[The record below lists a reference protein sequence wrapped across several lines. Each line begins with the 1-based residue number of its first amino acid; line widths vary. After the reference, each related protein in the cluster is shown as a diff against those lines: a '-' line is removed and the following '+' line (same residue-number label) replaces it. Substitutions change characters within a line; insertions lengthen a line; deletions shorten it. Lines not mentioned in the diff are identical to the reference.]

1 MYRSLT
7 RQPDLRV
14 VLVMGLLLGLSLL
27 LLSAC
32 GGGGTSGAGASGGGE
47 HQQAKIRGCVPECL
61 SGGADPGRIP
71 PGSYTTQYFFDGHLT
86 VTFRKAWV
94 SHEDQPVEFSA
105 KPEVKQDGEGEV
117 KFWEDIIPVEGKTFD
132 VKHRAKGVPITTAG
146 WLHWLSN
153 NPNLRVSDP
162 KKATIGEDDLPAK
175 VVDVGISDE
184 AVNDEPGYAPCRKE
198 TCQTFLTWPNAG
210 GNYFGLIDSEVIRLY
225 LSDVKY
231 GGKTHLF
238 AIAIYAQDPA
248 GLKAFAPAAE
258 MVIDSVRAPVSPA

>member
-1 MYRSLT
+1 MRRGAQGMYRSLI
-7 RQPDLRV
+7 RHPYLRV
-14 VLVMGLLLGLSLL
+14 GLLMALVALA
-27 LLSAC
+27 LSAC
-32 GGGGTSGAGASGGGE
+32 GGGASGRGE

-94 SHEDQPVEFSA
+94 SHEDTPIVFWE
-105 KPEVKQDGEGEV
+105 KPEVKQDGELEQV
-117 KFWEDIIPVEGKTFD
+117 TFMEDIIPVEGKTFEL
-132 VKHRAKGVPITTAG
+132 KHRAKGVPITTAG

-175 VVDVGISDE
+175 AVDIGISDQ
-184 AVNDEPGYAPCRKE
+184 AKNDDPGYPPCRKV
-198 TCQTFLTWPNAG
+198 TCQTLLTWPNAG
-210 GNYFGLIDSEVIRLY
+210 ENTFGIAGSEVIRLY

-238 AIAIYAQDPA
+238 AIAINAQDPA
-248 GLKAFAPAAE
+248 ALEAFAPAAE
-258 MVIDSVRAPVSPA
+258 G

>member
-1 MYRSLT
+1 MGMSGVRNLKAWT
-7 RQPDLRV
+7 TLLV
-14 VLVMGLLLGLSLL
+14 VGLLGTLL
-27 LLSAC
+27 VLALSAC
-32 GGGGTSGAGASGGGE
+32 GGGASGGGE
-47 HQQAKIRGCVPECL
+47 HQKAKIRGCVPECL

-86 VTFRKAWV
+86 VTFRKAWM
-94 SHEDQPVEFSA
+94 SHEDTPIVFWA

-117 KFWEDIIPVEGKTFD
+117 QFWEDIIPVEGKTYD
-132 VKHRAKGVPITTAG
+132 LKHRAKGVPITTAG

-175 VVDVGISDE
+175 AVDIGISDQ
-184 AVNDEPGYAPCRKE
+184 AKNDDPGYPPCRRVI
-198 TCQTFLTWPNAG
+198 CQTLLTWPNSD
-210 GNYFGLIDSEVIRLY
+210 NYFGLGGSDVIRLY

-248 GLKAFAPAAE
+248 ALKAFAPAAE
-258 MVIDSVRAPVSPA
+258 GVIGSVRAPVSPA

>member
-1 MYRSLT
+1 MYHSVT
-7 RQPDLRV
+7 GKPSLRV
-14 VLVMGLLLGLSLL
+14 GLLLGILIGLSLL

-32 GGGGTSGAGASGGGE
+32 GGGGTSGGGE
-47 HQQAKIRGCVPECL
+47 HQKAKIRGCVPECL
-61 SGGADPGRIP
+61 SGGVDPGRIP

-94 SHEDQPVEFSA
+94 SHEDTPIVFWA
-105 KPEVKQDGEGEV
+105 KPEVKQDGEGQLT
-117 KFWEDIIPVEGKTFD
+117 FMEDIIPLEGKTYD
-132 VKHRAKGVPITTAG
+132 LKHRAKGVPITTAG

-175 VVDVGISDE
+175 VVDVGISDQ
-184 AVNDEPGYAPCRKE
+184 AKNDEPGYPPCRRVI
-198 TCQTFLTWPNAG
+198 CQTLLTWPNAG
-210 GNYFGLIDSEVIRLY
+210 GNYFGLGGSDVIRLY

-238 AIAIYAQDPA
+238 AISIYAQDPA

-258 MVIDSVRAPVSPA
+258 GVIGSVRAPVSPV

>member
-1 MYRSLT
+1 MYHSVT
-7 RQPDLRV
+7 GKTSLRV
-14 VLVMGLLLGLSLL
+14 GLLMGILIGLSLL

-32 GGGGTSGAGASGGGE
+32 GGGGTSGGGE
-47 HQQAKIRGCVPECL
+47 HQKAKIRGCVPECL
-61 SGGADPGRIP
+61 SGGVDPGRIP

-94 SHEDQPVEFSA
+94 SHEDTPIVFWA
-105 KPEVKQDGEGEV
+105 KPEVKQDGEGRV
-117 KFWEDIIPVEGKTFD
+117 QFTEDIIPVEGKTYD
-132 VKHRAKGVPITTAG
+132 LKHRAKGVPITTAG

-175 VVDVGISDE
+175 AVDISISDE
-184 AVNDEPGYAPCRKE
+184 AKNDDPGYPPCRRVI
-198 TCQTFLTWPNAG
+198 CQTLLTWPNSD
-210 GNYFGLIDSEVIRLY
+210 NYFGIGGSDVVRLY

-238 AIAIYAQDPA
+238 AIGIYAQDPA
-248 GLKAFAPAAE
+248 ALKAFAPAAE
-258 MVIDSVRAPVSPA
+258 GVIGSVRAPVSPV

>member
-1 MYRSLT
+1 MAKRI
-7 RQPDLRV
+7 
-14 VLVMGLLLGLSLL
+14 VLMALVALA
-27 LLSAC
+27 LSAC
-32 GGGGTSGAGASGGGE
+32 GGGASGGGE

-61 SGGADPGRIP
+61 SGGTDPGRIP

-94 SHEDQPVEFSA
+94 SHEDTPIVFWA

-117 KFWEDIIPVEGKTFD
+117 QFWEDIIPVEGKTFD
-132 VKHRAKGVPITTAG
+132 LKHRAKGVPITTAG

-162 KKATIGEDDLPAK
+162 QDATIGEDDLPAK
-175 VVDVGISDE
+175 AVDIGISDQ
-184 AVNDEPGYAPCRKE
+184 AKNDDPGYPPCRRVI
-198 TCQTFLTWPNAG
+198 CQTLLTWPNSD
-210 GNYFGLIDSEVIRLY
+210 NYFGLGGSDVIRLY

-238 AIAIYAQDPA
+238 AISIYAQDPA
-248 GLKAFAPAAE
+248 GPKAFAPAAE
-258 MVIDSVRAPVSPA
+258 MVIDSVRAPGSPA

>member
-1 MYRSLT
+1 MYRSLI
-7 RQPDLRV
+7 RQPYLRV
-14 VLVMGLLLGLSLL
+14 GLLMALVALA
-27 LLSAC
+27 LSAC
-32 GGGGTSGAGASGGGE
+32 GGGASGGGASGGGE

-61 SGGADPGRIP
+61 SGGVDPGRIP

-94 SHEDQPVEFSA
+94 SHEDTPIVFWA

-117 KFWEDIIPVEGKTFD
+117 KFWEDIIPVEGKTFNR
-132 VKHRAKGVPITTAG
+132 KHRAKGVPITTAG

-162 KKATIGEDDLPAK
+162 KKATIGEEGLPAK
-175 VVDVGISDE
+175 AVDIGISDQ
-184 AVNDEPGYAPCRKE
+184 ANNDEPGYPPCRKQ
-198 TCQTFLTWPNAG
+198 TCQTLLTWPNADD
-210 GNYFGLIDSEVIRLY
+210 NYFGIIDSEVFRLY

-238 AIAIYAQDPA
+238 AIGIYAQDPA
-248 GLKAFAPAAE
+248 ALKAFAPAAE
-258 MVIDSVRAPVSPA
+258 GVIGSVRAPVSPV

>member
-1 MYRSLT
+1 M
-7 RQPDLRV
+7 V
-14 VLVMGLLLGLSLL
+14 VRGMVIRRLSALLATGVLMALVALA
-27 LLSAC
+27 LSAC
-32 GGGGTSGAGASGGGE
+32 GGGASGGGE

-61 SGGADPGRIP
+61 SGGTDPGRIP

-86 VTFRKAWV
+86 LTFRKAWM
-94 SHEDQPVEFSA
+94 SHEDTPIVFWA

-117 KFWEDIIPVEGKTFD
+117 QFWEDIIPVEGKTYD
-132 VKHRAKGVPITTAG
+132 LKHRAKGVPITTAG

-162 KKATIGEDDLPAK
+162 KKATIGEEDLPAK
-175 VVDVGISDE
+175 AVDIGISDQ
-184 AVNDEPGYAPCRKE
+184 AKNDDPGYPPCRRVI
-198 TCQTFLTWPNAG
+198 CQTLLTWPNSD
-210 GNYFGLIDSEVIRLY
+210 NYFGLGGSDVIRLY

-248 GLKAFAPAAE
+248 ALKAFAPAAE
-258 MVIDSVRAPVSPA
+258 GVIGSVRAPVSPA

>member
-1 MYRSLT
+1 MYRSLI
-7 RQPDLRV
+7 RQPYLRV
-14 VLVMGLLLGLSLL
+14 GLLMALVALA
-27 LLSAC
+27 LSAC
-32 GGGGTSGAGASGGGE
+32 GGGASGGGE

-61 SGGADPGRIP
+61 SGGVDPGRIP

-94 SHEDQPVEFSA
+94 SHEDTPIVFWA

-117 KFWEDIIPVEGKTFD
+117 QFWEDIIPVEGKTFNR
-132 VKHRAKGVPITTAG
+132 KHRAKGVPITTAG

-175 VVDVGISDE
+175 VVDVGISDQ
-184 AVNDEPGYAPCRKE
+184 AKNDEPGYPPCRRVI
-198 TCQTFLTWPNAG
+198 CQTLLTWPNAG
-210 GNYFGLIDSEVIRLY
+210 GNYFGLGGSDVIRLY

-231 GGKTHLF
+231 GAKTHLF
-238 AIAIYAQDPA
+238 AISIYAQDPA
-248 GLKAFAPAAE
+248 ALKAFAPAAE
-258 MVIDSVRAPVSPA
+258 RVIATVRAPVSPA

>member
-1 MYRSLT
+1 MYHSVT
-7 RQPDLRV
+7 GKPSLRV
-14 VLVMGLLLGLSLL
+14 GLLMGILIGLSLL

-32 GGGGTSGAGASGGGE
+32 GGGGTSGGGE
-47 HQQAKIRGCVPECL
+47 HQKAKIRGCVPECL
-61 SGGADPGRIP
+61 SGGVDPGRIP

-94 SHEDQPVEFSA
+94 SHEDTPIVFWA
-105 KPEVKQDGEGEV
+105 KPEVKQDGEGRV
-117 KFWEDIIPVEGKTFD
+117 QFTEDIIPVEGKTFNR
-132 VKHRAKGVPITTAG
+132 KHRAKGVPITTAG

-175 VVDVGISDE
+175 VVDVGISDQ
-184 AVNDEPGYAPCRKE
+184 AKNDEPGYPPCRRVI
-198 TCQTFLTWPNAG
+198 CQTLLTWPNAG
-210 GNYFGLIDSEVIRLY
+210 GNYFGLGGSDVIRLY

-238 AIAIYAQDPA
+238 AIAIYASDPA
-248 GLKAFAPAAE
+248 ALNAFAPAAE
-258 MVIDSVRAPVSPA
+258 GVIGSVRAPVSPV

>member
-1 MYRSLT
+1 M
-7 RQPDLRV
+7 V
-14 VLVMGLLLGLSLL
+14 VRGMVIRRLSALLATGLLMALVALA
-27 LLSAC
+27 LSAC
-32 GGGGTSGAGASGGGE
+32 GGAASGGVE

-61 SGGADPGRIP
+61 SGGTDPGRIP

-94 SHEDQPVEFSA
+94 SHEDTPIVFWA
-105 KPEVKQDGEGEV
+105 KPEVKQDGEGRV
-117 KFWEDIIPVEGKTFD
+117 QFTEDIIPVEGKTYD
-132 VKHRAKGVPITTAG
+132 LKHRAKGVPITTAG

-175 VVDVGISDE
+175 AVDIGISDE
-184 AVNDEPGYAPCRKE
+184 AKNDDPGYPPCRRVI
-198 TCQTFLTWPNAG
+198 CQTLLTWPNSD
-210 GNYFGLIDSEVIRLY
+210 NYFGLGGSDVIRLY

-248 GLKAFAPAAE
+248 ALKAFAPAAE
-258 MVIDSVRAPVSPA
+258 GVIGSVRAPVSPV

>member
-1 MYRSLT
+1 MYHSVT
-7 RQPDLRV
+7 GKPSLRV
-14 VLVMGLLLGLSLL
+14 GLLMGILIGLSLL

-32 GGGGTSGAGASGGGE
+32 GGGGTSGGGE
-47 HQQAKIRGCVPECL
+47 RQKAKIRGCVPECL
-61 SGGADPGRIP
+61 SGGVDPGRIP

-117 KFWEDIIPVEGKTFD
+117 KFWEDIIPVEGKTFNR
-132 VKHRAKGVPITTAG
+132 KHRAKGVPITTAG

-175 VVDVGISDE
+175 AVDIGISDE
-184 AVNDEPGYAPCRKE
+184 AKNDDPGYPPCRRVI
-198 TCQTFLTWPNAG
+198 CQTLLTWPNSD
-210 GNYFGLIDSEVIRLY
+210 NYFGLGGSDVVRLY
-225 LSDVKY
+225 LSDIKY

-238 AIAIYAQDPA
+238 AIAIYASDPA
-248 GLKAFAPAAE
+248 ALKAFAPAAE
-258 MVIDSVRAPVSPA
+258 GVIGSVRAPVSPV

>member
-1 MYRSLT
+1 MAKRI
-7 RQPDLRV
+7 
-14 VLVMGLLLGLSLL
+14 VLMALVALA
-27 LLSAC
+27 LSAC
-32 GGGGTSGAGASGGGE
+32 GGRASGGGE

-61 SGGADPGRIP
+61 SGGTDPGRIP

-86 VTFRKAWV
+86 LTFRKAWM
-94 SHEDQPVEFSA
+94 SHEDTPIVFWA

-117 KFWEDIIPVEGKTFD
+117 QFWEDIIPVEGKTYD
-132 VKHRAKGVPITTAG
+132 LKHRAKGVPITTAG

-162 KKATIGEDDLPAK
+162 KKATIGEEDLPAK
-175 VVDVGISDE
+175 AVDIGISDQ
-184 AVNDEPGYAPCRKE
+184 AKNDDPGYPPCRRVI
-198 TCQTFLTWPNAG
+198 CQTLLTWPNSD
-210 GNYFGLIDSEVIRLY
+210 NYFGLGGSDVIRLY

-248 GLKAFAPAAE
+248 ALKAFAPAAE
-258 MVIDSVRAPVSPA
+258 GVIGSVRAPVSPA

>member
-1 MYRSLT
+1 MAKRI
-7 RQPDLRV
+7 
-14 VLVMGLLLGLSLL
+14 VLMALVALA
-27 LLSAC
+27 LSAC
-32 GGGGTSGAGASGGGE
+32 GRGASGGGE

-61 SGGADPGRIP
+61 SGGTDPGRIP

-94 SHEDQPVEFSA
+94 SHEDTPIVFWA

-117 KFWEDIIPVEGKTFD
+117 QFWEDIIPVEGKTFD
-132 VKHRAKGVPITTAG
+132 LKHRAKGVPITTAG

-175 VVDVGISDE
+175 AVDIGISDQ
-184 AVNDEPGYAPCRKE
+184 AKNDDPGYPPCRRVI
-198 TCQTFLTWPNAG
+198 CQTLLTWPNSD
-210 GNYFGLIDSEVIRLY
+210 NYFGLGGSDVIRLY
-225 LSDVKY
+225 LSDVEY

-248 GLKAFAPAAE
+248 GLKGFAPAAE
-258 MVIDSVRAPVSPA
+258 GVIGSVRAPVSPA

>member
-1 MYRSLT
+1 MYHSVT
-7 RQPDLRV
+7 GKPSLRV
-14 VLVMGLLLGLSLL
+14 GLLMGILIGLSLL

-32 GGGGTSGAGASGGGE
+32 GGGGTSGGGE
-47 HQQAKIRGCVPECL
+47 HQKAKIRGCVPECL
-61 SGGADPGRIP
+61 SGGVDPGRIP

-94 SHEDQPVEFSA
+94 SHEDTPIVFWA
-105 KPEVKQDGEGEV
+105 KPEVKQDGEGRV
-117 KFWEDIIPVEGKTFD
+117 QFTEDIIPVEGKTFNR
-132 VKHRAKGVPITTAG
+132 KHRAKGVPITTAG

-175 VVDVGISDE
+175 VVDVGISDQ
-184 AVNDEPGYAPCRKE
+184 AKNDEPGYPPCRRVI
-198 TCQTFLTWPNAG
+198 CQTLLTWPNAG
-210 GNYFGLIDSEVIRLY
+210 GNYFGLGGSDVIRLY

-238 AIAIYAQDPA
+238 AISIYAQDPA
-248 GLKAFAPAAE
+248 ALKAFAPAAE
-258 MVIDSVRAPVSPA
+258 RVIATVRAPVSPA

>member
-1 MYRSLT
+1 MR
-7 RQPDLRV
+7 RLRV
-14 VLVMGLLLGLSLL
+14 LLATGVLVALIALA
-27 LLSAC
+27 LSAC
-32 GGGGTSGAGASGGGE
+32 GGGGEQQQAN
-47 HQQAKIRGCVPECL
+47 QQAKIRGCVPECL
-61 SGGADPGRIP
+61 YGGADPGRIP

-94 SHEDQPVEFSA
+94 SHEDTPIVFWA
-105 KPEVKQDGEGEV
+105 KPEVKQDGEGRV
-117 KFWEDIIPVEGKTFD
+117 QFTEDIIPVEGRTFNR
-132 VKHRAKGVPITTAG
+132 KHRAKGVPITTAG

-175 VVDVGISDE
+175 VVDVGISDQ
-184 AVNDEPGYAPCRKE
+184 AKNDEPGYPPCRRVI
-198 TCQTFLTWPNAG
+198 CQTLLTWPNAG
-210 GNYFGLIDSEVIRLY
+210 GNYFGLGGSDVIRLY

-238 AIAIYAQDPA
+238 AITIDAPDPA

-258 MVIDSVRAPVSPA
+258 RVIDSARAPVSPA

>member
-1 MYRSLT
+1 MYHSVT
-7 RQPDLRV
+7 GKTSLRV
-14 VLVMGLLLGLSLL
+14 GLLMGILIGLSLL

-32 GGGGTSGAGASGGGE
+32 GGGGTSGGGE

-61 SGGADPGRIP
+61 SGGVDPGRIP

-94 SHEDQPVEFSA
+94 SHEDTPVVFWA
-105 KPEVKQDGEGEV
+105 KPEVKQDGKGRV
-117 KFWEDIIPVEGKTFD
+117 QFWEDIIPVEGKTYD
-132 VKHRAKGVPITTAG
+132 LKHRAKGVPITSAG

-175 VVDVGISDE
+175 AVDIGISDQ
-184 AVNDEPGYAPCRKE
+184 AKNDDPGYPPCRRDICK
-198 TCQTFLTWPNAG
+198 TLLTWPNSD
-210 GNYFGLIDSEVIRLY
+210 NYFGFGGSEVIRLY

-238 AIAIYAQDPA
+238 AIAINAQDPA
-248 GLKAFAPAAE
+248 ALEAFAPAAE
-258 MVIDSVRAPVSPA
+258 EVIGSVGAPVSPV

>member
-1 MYRSLT
+1 MVMRRLSALLAT
-7 RQPDLRV
+7 G
-14 VLVMGLLLGLSLL
+14 VLMALVALA
-27 LLSAC
+27 LSAC
-32 GGGGTSGAGASGGGE
+32 GRGASGGGE

-61 SGGADPGRIP
+61 YGGADPGRIP

-105 KPEVKQDGEGEV
+105 KPEVKQDGVLREV
-117 KFWEDIIPVEGKTFD
+117 KFWEDIIPLEGKTFD
-132 VKHRAKGVPITTAG
+132 LKHRAKGVPITTAG

-162 KKATIGEDDLPAK
+162 KKATIGEEGLPAK
-175 VVDVGISDE
+175 AVDIGISDQ
-184 AVNDEPGYAPCRKE
+184 ANNDEPGYPPCRKQ
-198 TCQTFLTWPNAG
+198 TCQTLLTWPNAG
-210 GNYFGLIDSEVIRLY
+210 ENKFGLIDSEVIRLY

-238 AIAIYAQDPA
+238 AIAIYASDPA
-248 GLKAFAPAAE
+248 ALKAFEPAAE
-258 MVIDSVRAPVSPA
+258 GVIGSVRAPVSPV